1 MQKDLEDL
9 KRWIEARRRE
19 ILEQSE
25 RLRELT
31 ERITRQVEVWY
42 AETK

>member
-25 RLRELT
+25 RLREFT
-31 ERITRQVEVWY
+31 GRITRQVEVWY

>member
-19 ILEQSE
+19 ILEQGE
-25 RLRELT
+25 RLREIT
-31 ERITRQVEVWY
+31 ERINRRIEVWY